1 MNSYNRKEQSSV
13 DIEKEIMEIR
23 EDVGRM
29 SSIVEKMLHQILE
42 SLRKRNLDLALDVI
56 QKDDLVDKL
65 YWDIENKCI
74 KILSEYKP
82 NSQNLRVIASTMKII
97 KDIERIGDYSVDIA
111 KFSSNLLKNFFELPW
126 KDVFILGELSEY
138 MLKEITRIYLNSDLK
153 AIENLALK
161 YKEINQKYQD
171 ILNNMMEHIQK
182 NPKIT
187 QQIIQLIMISRYL
200 ERISDHIT
208 NMIEIIYY
216 METGEKKE
224 LHG

>member
-161 YKEINQKYQD
+161 YKEINQKYQE